1 MLFSVFRCVTLLII
15 IPLDWGLVAGGGGGG
30 EGRGRGFAKAYFRQI
45 LNKFQFTCLCFTVLK
60 YG

>member
-30 EGRGRGFAKAYFRQI
+30 REGGGGLQKLIFGRF
-45 LNKFQFTCLCFTVLK
+45 
-60 YG
+60 